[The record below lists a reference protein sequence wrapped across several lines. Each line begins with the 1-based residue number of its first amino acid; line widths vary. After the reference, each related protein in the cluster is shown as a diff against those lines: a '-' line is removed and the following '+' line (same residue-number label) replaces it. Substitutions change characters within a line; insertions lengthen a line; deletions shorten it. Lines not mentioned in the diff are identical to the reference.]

1 MIEAIFNVTSNETIM
16 GTILGLA
23 AAPALIV
30 VINLIM
36 MWCGDEDKKS
46 DRKLR
51 AMGAGWWVISLLL
64 AATGVEYDVDIAV
77 WSGLVLLGFMIC
89 TSSLLF
95 GHLIMLG
102 TQWAL
107 EIFKSKPA
115 EVKTYTKVEEIE
127 SGTPET
133 KVEPSTDTEPATEA
147 KPVSKDDELE
157 EAFTK

>member
-1 MIEAIFNVTSNETIM
+1 MIESIFNVTSNETIM
-16 GTILGLA
+16 GIILALA
-23 AAPALIV
+23 AAPALV
-30 VINLIM
+30 VIINLIM
-36 MWCGDEDKKS
+36 MWCGDADKAP

-64 AATGVEYDVDIAV
+64 TATGVEYDVDIAV

-89 TSSLLF
+89 VSSLLF

-102 TQWAL
+102 TQWVL
-107 EIFKSKPA
+107 ESIRSKPA
-115 EVKTYTKVEEIE
+115 EVKTHTKAEEVE

-133 KVEPSTDTEPATEA
+133 KVEPSADTEPAAEA
-147 KPVSKDDELE
+147 KPVSKEDELE

>member
-1 MIEAIFNVTSNETIM
+1 MIETLFDVTNNETIM
-16 GTILGLA
+16 GIILALA
-23 AAPALIV
+23 AAPALV
-30 VINLIM
+30 VIINLIM
-36 MWCGDEDKKS
+36 MQCGDKDKAP

-64 AATGVEYDVDIAV
+64 TATGVEYDVSIAV

-102 TQWAL
+102 TQWTL
-107 EIFKSKPA
+107 ESFRSKPA
-115 EVKTYTKVEEIE
+115 KVKTYTKVEEVE

-133 KVEPSTDTEPATEA
+133 KVETSADTESVTDA
-147 KPVSKDDELE
+147 KPLTKEELE
-157 EAFTK
+157 EAFAK